1 METGLLHLHNLL
13 RWVILVLLVW
23 SMVTSYS
30 GWKSKR
36 IFSSKDKKIWLF
48 TMIASH
54 ITLILGLY
62 QWILGRFGLLTYVK
76 SEGVSMMKNATLR
89 FYQMEHPVMMIV
101 SILLI
106 TLGYG
111 MAKKSVEDEKKYK
124 KAFQYFMIAL
134 VLILMAIPWP
144 FREVGRPLF
153 PGM

>member
-1 METGLLHLHNLL
+1 
-13 RWVILVLLVW
+13 
-23 SMVTSYS
+23 
-30 GWKSKR
+30 
-36 IFSSKDKKIWLF
+36 
-48 TMIASH
+48 MIASH

-76 SEGVSMMKNATLR
+76 PEGVSMMKNATLR

>member
-1 METGLLHLHNLL
+1 
-13 RWVILVLLVW
+13 
-23 SMVTSYS
+23 MVTSYS

>member
-23 SMVTSYS
+23 SVVTSYS

-89 FYQMEHPVMMIV
+89 FYQMEHPVTMIV

-124 KAFQYFMIAL
+124 KAFQYFVIAL
-134 VLILMAIPWP
+134 LLILLSIPWP